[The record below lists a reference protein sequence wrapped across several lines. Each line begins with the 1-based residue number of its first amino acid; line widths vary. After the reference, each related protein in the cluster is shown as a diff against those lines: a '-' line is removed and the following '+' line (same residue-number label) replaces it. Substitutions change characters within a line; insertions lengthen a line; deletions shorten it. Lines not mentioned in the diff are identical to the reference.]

1 MREIIKHG
9 NLLRHLAVALTYFAL
24 YSALRYVS
32 FSYWFLPA
40 SLRLLCL
47 LWFPYRYWPALA
59 AGEMLGLGRF
69 SLQCYEEFGL
79 AGALLNGVPRIV
91 LVMPIVRWCRER
103 LALLGPQRQVRM
115 NVLLLCALLMAF
127 VTAAYDW
134 GYLRIMPVQPG
145 QSPTSFLWAP
155 RYFIGNYLGIL
166 TLTPLAL
173 MLWQVA
179 RETPTWRSAWTRLGR
194 SRLALEGLALLVPSL
209 VLLTW
214 LAFTFKDELGQAAR
228 IAMFLPVAMLAMR
241 HGWRGAALGGFVASG
256 ALVMVVPAPY
266 DPVTLQAEV
275 FMSFTLSVLLMLG
288 ARIATLHAREEK
300 ERMDSRLALQ
310 SAQHGLY
317 LGELR
322 MQQAADTLQEVGAA
336 IHHAHE
342 RLLDRMRLFLPEG
355 EERRYSR
362 QAIATRQE
370 VFNRVNS
377 LSPRAWQANGL
388 AHMLREGSIAHG
400 LESLGITYECRIQ
413 GLDLSDASRGFQ
425 LALYR
430 LACEAAA
437 HVHAQRSLA
446 YVRLRV
452 RAGRAHGRYW
462 AVLQMSGI
470 PLRGDEMLMPS
481 RRECEQ
487 FRERLGA
494 TADGVSGIRLNAHIY
509 GGTVHVRSTEQATR
523 LSLVMHEGETLSG
536 RSH

>member
-1 MREIIKHG
+1 MRETIRQR
-9 NLLRHLAVALTYFAL
+9 NWLRHLAVALTYFAL

-47 LWFPYRYWPALA
+47 LLLPYRYWPALA
-59 AGEMLGLGRF
+59 LGEMLGLGRF

-79 AGALLNGVPRIV
+79 TGALLNLVPRIA

-103 LALLGPQRQVRM
+103 LSLLGPRRQVRM
-115 NVLLLCALLMAF
+115 NALLLCAMLLAL
-127 VTAAYDW
+127 VTATYDW
-134 GYLRIMPVQPG
+134 CFLRIMPVQPG
-145 QSPTSFLWAP
+145 QSPTSFVWAP

-166 TLTPLAL
+166 TMVPLVL
-173 MLWQVA
+173 MLWQIA
-179 RETPTWRSAWTRLGR
+179 GETPTWRAARTRLGG

-209 VLLTW
+209 LL
-214 LAFTFKDELGQAAR
+214 LAWIAVSFKDLGQVAR
-228 IAMFLPVAMLAMR
+228 MAMFLPVAVLAMR
-241 HGWRGAALGGFVASG
+241 HGWRGAALGGFVASS
-256 ALVMVVPAPY
+256 ALVVVVPAPY

-275 FMSFTLSVLLMLG
+275 FMAFTLSVLLMLG
-288 ARIATLHAREEK
+288 ARIATLHAREEM
-300 ERMDSRLALQ
+300 ERMNSRLALQ

-322 MQQAADTLQEVGAA
+322 MQQAADTLQDVGTA

-377 LSPRAWQANGL
+377 LAPRAWQTNGL
-388 AHMLREGSIAHG
+388 AHLLQEGSLAHA
-400 LESLGITYECRIQ
+400 LQNLGITYVCDIRGT
-413 GLDLSDASRGFQ
+413 GLAGFSPGFQ

-430 LACEAAA
+430 LACEAAVY
-437 HVHAQRSLA
+437 VHEQISLSSL
-446 YVRLRV
+446 RLRV
-452 RAGRAHGRYW
+452 RAGRVRGTHW
-462 AVLQMSGI
+462 AVLQMTGT
-470 PLRGDEMLMPS
+470 PLRSDDTFLPS
-481 RRECEQ
+481 RRECDQ

-494 TADGVSGIRLNAHIY
+494 TADGVGGIRHNARIY
-509 GGTVHVRSTEQATR
+509 RGTVHARATEHATR
-523 LSLVMHEGETLSG
+523 LSLVIYDGDSLSG